1 MSDMP
6 QADRP
11 AAGRTARRRA
21 PAAPPTSLRQG
32 YGGPPK
38 HPRRRKPGRRDGGRL
53 DVRVSDE
60 RGRAVRAAGLG
71 SWLARLAPARA
82 RGLVSVALVSDRRV
96 RALNRT
102 YRRQDYSTDVLSFPA
117 FARMDNARASARQAR
132 RPVRPQETRASAR
145 QARRPVR
152 PQETRVS
159 ARQTVGSTPTVPSP
173 CVGEPPVRSRQSPAP
188 SPFLGDIVISRGVAR
203 RQAREAG
210 HSELTELRVLALH
223 GLLHLLGYDHDR
235 DNGRMRRIERR
246 LRRKGGLREGLIER
260 ASR

>member
-1 MSDMP
+1 M
-6 QADRP
+6 
-11 AAGRTARRRA
+11 
-21 PAAPPTSLRQG
+21 
-32 YGGPPK
+32 
-38 HPRRRKPGRRDGGRL
+38 
-53 DVRVSDE
+53 RVSDE

-117 FARMDNARASARQAR
+117 FARMDNARAS
-132 RPVRPQETRASAR
+132 SR

-159 ARQTVGSTPTVPSP
+159 ARQTFGSTTTVPSP
-173 CVGEPPVRSRQSPAP
+173 CVGEPPVPSPQSPAP